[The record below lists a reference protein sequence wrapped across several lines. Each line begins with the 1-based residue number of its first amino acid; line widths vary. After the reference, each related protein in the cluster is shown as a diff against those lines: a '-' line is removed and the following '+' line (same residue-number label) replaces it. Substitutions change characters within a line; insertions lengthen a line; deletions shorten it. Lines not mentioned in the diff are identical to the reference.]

1 MRSGVRSAF
10 RLAKKSAR
18 ADEGDALAGEEICQQ
33 TKTFHVEKRRLT
45 VGAGEDN
52 GAIATIGATHSG

>member
-33 TKTFHVEKRRLT
+33 THSHPPGFEKKVL
-45 VGAGEDN
+45 D
-52 GAIATIGATHSG
+52 